1 MGFGQTVDLIF
12 MKKYKMIDRKM
23 MGIQQTMDLVQAKYK

>member
-1 MGFGQTVDLIF
+1 MGYAQTVDLIF
-12 MKKYKMIDRKM
+12 IKKYKMIDGKM